1 MLQSIKYKSLILFL
15 IFLFIVPIYS
25 QVREP
30 SPPSEPVFTTNVS
43 KNKTQLPGYSLNG
56 TVIFAD
62 NTTNAGVL
70 YLPYDH
76 ITFFFS
82 QNKKEYKNTQNITN
96 IKSIT
101 FQKWKGYKQNSNTYA
116 FYPIETKIQL
126 KNNISFTCTYFIKDF
141 QKIIFVNL
149 FGETKIYSFFYDYWE
164 KGKWR
169 NSKSKKKDY
178 PEKHPLK
185 PCIKKIVFSEP

>member
-1 MLQSIKYKSLILFL
+1 MLHSIKKICFTLFL
-15 IFLFIVPIYS
+15 IFIFASPLYS
-25 QVREP
+25 QVKAP
-30 SPPSEPVFTTNVS
+30 SSPSEPVIMTNVS
-43 KNKTQLPGYSLNG
+43 KNSTQIQGYPLNG

-62 NTTNAGVL
+62 NTTNIGSV

-76 ITFFFS
+76 ITFFFT

-101 FQKWKGYKQNSNTYA
+101 FQKWKGYKQNSNAYA

-141 QKIIFVNL
+141 KKMIFVSL

-169 NSKSKKKDY
+169 NSKSKKKHY
-178 PEKHPLK
+178 PEKHPLNA
-185 PCIKKIVFSEP
+185 CIKTIIFSAP